1 MDSNFF
7 FDTTDLQEKD
17 RRILHPWEGLE
28 EIGREKR
35 TVIVRGEG
43 VYVYDSEGNRY
54 LDAPGGMWCVNVGH
68 GRREIADAIAEQAS
82 ELAYFGIWNLAN
94 APSAILAAKLAELSP
109 GDLNHVFFTTGGSTA
124 NESALRFAMFYNNLL
139 GRPEKKHIIALE
151 NAYHGS
157 THLTSSCSGKDVA
170 TSPFDLETRYI
181 HFLSSPNPSK
191 RSAGMNVEAFCDSRV
206 NEFEELILKIG
217 PERVA
222 AFIAE
227 PVMASGGV
235 VVPPDGFQRRTHE
248 ICQKY
253 DVLYIADEVV
263 TAFGR
268 LGHFFASE
276 DEFGVVPD
284 IISVAKG
291 ISSAYVPLGA
301 MLVSDRLLERFV
313 GDSAEA
319 TGFYHG
325 FTYSG
330 HPVACAAALKN
341 IELIEREGIL
351 QHVRDIAPYFQER
364 LRELKDL
371 PIVSDVRGTGLMACL
386 ECSIGSGDDDT
397 LEVDAEI
404 GKRIDRHCQDLG
416 LLVRPLYNMCVMS
429 PPLIIT
435 KAQIDDLVGMLNGG
449 VERTI
454 DDLRSEG
461 ILDV

>member
-1 MDSNFF
+1 MATNLD
-7 FDTTDLQEKD
+7 FDTVDLQHKD

-28 EIGREKR
+28 EIGREQR
-35 TVIVRGEG
+35 TVIVKGEG
-43 VYVYDSEGNRY
+43 VYVYDTEGNRY
-54 LDAPGGMWCVNVGH
+54 IDAPGGMWCVNIGH
-68 GRREIADAIAEQAS
+68 GRREIVEAMSQQAMDLS
-82 ELAYFGIWNLAN
+82 FYGIWNLAN
-94 APSAILAAKLAELSP
+94 APSAMLAAKLAELSP

-124 NESALRFAMFYNNLL
+124 NESALRFVMFYNNLR

-170 TSPFDLETRYI
+170 TSPFDLETRFI

-191 RSAGMNVEAFCDSRV
+191 RPSGMSVEAFCDARV
-206 NEFEELILKIG
+206 EEFEQKILEIG

-227 PVMASGGV
+227 PVMGAGGV
-235 VVPPDGFQRRTHE
+235 IVPPEGFQRRTHAL
-248 ICQKY
+248 CRKY

-268 LGHFFASE
+268 LGHFFATE
-276 DEFGVVPD
+276 GEFGIVPD

-291 ISSAYVPLGA
+291 ITSAYVPLGA
-301 MLVSDRLLERFV
+301 MLVSDRLLEGFV
-313 GDSAEA
+313 GEDAKA

-341 IELIEREGIL
+341 IELMEQEGIL
-351 QHVRDIAPYFQER
+351 EHVREVGPYFQER

-371 PIVSDVRGTGLMACL
+371 PIISDVRGTGLMACI
-386 ECSIGSGDDDT
+386 ECSIGTGDEDT
-397 LEVDAEI
+397 LETDAMI
-404 GKRIDRHCQDLG
+404 GKRVDRHCQDLG
-416 LLVRPLYNMCVMS
+416 LIVRPLFNLCVMS
-429 PPLIIT
+429 PPLVIT
-435 KAQIDDLVGMLNGG
+435 KSQIDDLVGMLRQG

-454 DDLRSEG
+454 EELRQEG
-461 ILDV
+461 LFEG

>member
-1 MDSNFF
+1 MESNFF
-7 FDTTDLQEKD
+7 YDTADIQEKD

-35 TVIVRGEG
+35 TVIVKGEG
-43 VYVYDSEGNRY
+43 VYVFDSHGNRY
-54 LDAPGGMWCVNVGH
+54 LDAPGGMWCVNIGH
-68 GRREIADAIAEQAS
+68 GRREVADAIGEQAA
-82 ELAYFGIWNLAN
+82 ELAYFGNWNLAN
-94 APSAILAAKLAELSP
+94 APSAMLADKLAELSP

-124 NESALRFAMFYNNLL
+124 NETALRFSMFYNNLL
-139 GRPEKKHIIALE
+139 GRPEKKHVIALE

-170 TSPFDLETRYI
+170 DSPFDLETRFI
-181 HFLSSPNPSK
+181 HFLGSPNPS
-191 RSAGMNVEAFCDSRV
+191 RRPDGMTVDEFLDLRIR
-206 NEFEELILKIG
+206 EFEDLILEIG

-222 AFIAE
+222 VFIAE

-235 VVPPDGFQRRTHE
+235 IVPPDGFQRRTHE
-248 ICQKY
+248 ICRKH

-268 LGHFFASE
+268 LGHFFASQ
-276 DEFGVVPD
+276 DVFDMVPD
-284 IISVAKG
+284 MICVAKG

-301 MLVSDRLLERFV
+301 MLVSDRLLESFI
-313 GDSAEA
+313 GDNADA

-341 IELIEREGIL
+341 IEIIERDHIL
-351 QHVRDIAPYFQER
+351 EHVRDIAPYFQAR
-364 LRELKDL
+364 LRELEDL
-371 PIVSDVRGTGLMACL
+371 PIVSDIRGIGLMACL

-397 LEVDAEI
+397 LETDIQI
-404 GKRIDRHCQDLG
+404 GKRIDRHCQALG
-416 LLVRPLYNMCVMS
+416 LIVRPLYNMCVMS

-435 KAQIDDLVGMLNGG
+435 KPQIDDLVDMLRKG

-454 DDLRSEG
+454 DDLRAEG
-461 ILDV
+461 ILKP

>member
-1 MDSNFF
+1 MDTNFF
-7 FDTTDLQEKD
+7 FDTADLQEKD

-43 VYVYDSEGNRY
+43 VYVYDTEGNRY

-68 GRREIADAIAEQAS
+68 GRREIADAISEQAS
-82 ELAYFGIWNLAN
+82 QLAYFGIWNLAN
-94 APSAILAAKLAELSP
+94 APSAMLAAKLAELSP

-124 NESALRFAMFYNNLL
+124 NESALRFVMFYNNLL

-191 RSAGMNVEAFCDSRV
+191 RPAAMSVEEFCDSLIG
-206 NEFEELILKIG
+206 EFEQKICEIG

-227 PVMASGGV
+227 PVMGAGGV
-235 VVPPDGFQRRTHE
+235 VVPPEGFQRRTHE
-248 ICQKY
+248 ICRKY

-301 MLVSDRLLERFV
+301 MLVSDRLLERFT
-313 GDSAEA
+313 GDSAKA

-351 QHVRDIAPYFQER
+351 DHVREIGPYFQER
-364 LRELKDL
+364 LRELKEM
-371 PIVSDVRGTGLMACL
+371 PIVSDIRGTGLMACL

-397 LEVDAEI
+397 LEIDVKI

-416 LLVRPLYNMCVMS
+416 LIVRPLYNMCVMS

-435 KAQIDDLVGMLNGG
+435 KAQIDDLVGMLKGG

-454 DDLRSEG
+454 EELRAEG
-461 ILDV
+461 IRNT

>member
-1 MDSNFF
+1 MDTNFF
-7 FDTTDLQEKD
+7 FDTADLQEKD

-43 VYVYDSEGNRY
+43 VYVYDTEGNRY

-68 GRREIADAIAEQAS
+68 GRREIADAISEQAS
-82 ELAYFGIWNLAN
+82 QLAYFGIWNLAN
-94 APSAILAAKLAELSP
+94 APSAMLATKLAELSP

-124 NESALRFAMFYNNLL
+124 NESALRFVMFYNNLL

-191 RSAGMNVEAFCDSRV
+191 RPAAMSVEEFCDSLIG
-206 NEFEELILKIG
+206 EFEQKICEIG

-227 PVMASGGV
+227 PVMGAGGV
-235 VVPPDGFQRRTHE
+235 VVPPEGFQRRTHE
-248 ICQKY
+248 ICRKY

-301 MLVSDRLLERFV
+301 MLVSDRLLERFT
-313 GDSAEA
+313 GDSAKA

-351 QHVRDIAPYFQER
+351 DHVREIGPYFQER
-364 LRELKDL
+364 LRELKEM
-371 PIVSDVRGTGLMACL
+371 PIVSDIRGTGLMACL

-397 LEVDAEI
+397 LEIDVKI

-416 LLVRPLYNMCVMS
+416 LIVRPLYNMWCDV
-429 PPLIIT
+429 
-435 KAQIDDLVGMLNGG
+435 AAAHYY
-449 VERTI
+449 
-454 DDLRSEG
+454 EG
-461 ILDV
+461 ADR